1 MGSFM
6 RARKIES
13 TESDDAHTLHT
24 VSVHI
29 NGYNRP
35 DPREAKGVCGF
46 KAGAGSS
53 ELEVQGDMNQ
63 RVTPNP
69 PLSPKKTNKKTQWLS
84 YDLAFSSLP
93 YLGRACIHQPK
104 LNSSMTPLVPGSEFG
119 STLLSSFHG
128 FPFSPLFFPHYA

>member
-6 RARKIES
+6 RARKTES
-13 TESDDAHTLHT
+13 TESDDAHTLNT

-53 ELEVQGDMNQ
+53 DLEVQGDMNQ

-69 PLSPKKTNKKTQWLS
+69 P
-84 YDLAFSSLP
+84 
-93 YLGRACIHQPK
+93 
-104 LNSSMTPLVPGSEFG
+104 
-119 STLLSSFHG
+119 
-128 FPFSPLFFPHYA
+128 PFSKKKKSVAVL